1 VEGLK
6 GIAEIVE
13 YVLYEVVGLII
24 PGTCFALGVSY
35 AWDPAAAAD
44 LLRIASDWPWV
55 SVVSTYVLGL
65 AVQGISRPTT
75 AVFGGLLNLPWV
87 LIRLGGRLTP
97 RRFRGWVGRAM
108 AAVEGF
114 LFHRHRHQY
123 VEEPIESRVNLNDVA
138 EQRWRQRLGLAD
150 DRRLSA
156 SQVRDLSFSAI
167 VSERHR
173 MDRFRATTS
182 LCRGV
187 ATAVAVSVVVLL
199 VRIVMGFAP
208 LWSTLGWIIGLVV
221 LYAGLME
228 RADMYDRLWNYVLQP
243 QFLAVDTQE
252 RTSEDSPA
260 DPEDEAAHT
269 RSGHKR

>member
-65 AVQGISRPTT
+65 AVQGVSRPVT
-75 AVFGGLLNLPWV
+75 AVFGGLLKLPWV
-87 LIRLGGRLTP
+87 LIGWGGRLTP
-97 RRFRGWVGRAM
+97 QRFRSWVGRGL
-108 AAVEGF
+108 AAVESF
-114 LFHRHRHQY
+114 LFHRHSHQY
-123 VEEPIESRVNLNDVA
+123 VEGPAEGRVNLNDVA
-138 EQRWRQRLGLAD
+138 EQRWRQRLGLSD

-187 ATAVAVSVVVLL
+187 ATAVDVSIAVLL
-199 VRIVMGFAP
+199 VRIAMGLAP
-208 LWSTLGWIIGLVV
+208 LWSTLGWIIGLIV
-221 LYAGLME
+221 LFAGLME
-228 RADMYDRLWNYVLQP
+228 RAYMYDRLWNYVLQP
-243 QFLAVDTQE
+243 QFLAVDT
-252 RTSEDSPA
+252 RDRDPGDSSA
-260 DPEDEAAHT
+260 D
-269 RSGHKR
+269 HK